1 MCRPQT
7 KTICYLYLQAYESP
21 LLVCVAA
28 GSVAL
33 PTLLKLASK
42 VSGQQ
47 QHEFKTAPQLTVDLE
62 LGKEFIFHSTFAC
75 PVSREQSTPGNPPK
89 MLPCG
94 HVLASTT
101 ISKIARS
108 QLRTFKCPY
117 CPAEATQQ
125 TCKEIH
131 FPELLVVS

>member
-1 MCRPQT
+1 MTQRCSG
-7 KTICYLYLQAYESP
+7 LQAYESP

-33 PTLLKLASK
+33 PRLLKVASK
-42 VSGQQ
+42 VTGQQ
-47 QHEFKTAPQLTVDLE
+47 QRDFEKGEQLIVDLE
-62 LGKEFIFHSTFAC
+62 LGKEFIFRSTFAC
-75 PVSREQSTPGNPPK
+75 PVSKEQSTPDNPPK

-94 HVLASTT
+94 HVLAATS
-101 ISKIARS
+101 IAKIARS

-131 FPELLVVS
+131 FPDLVVAS

>member
-1 MCRPQT
+1 MMMW
-7 KTICYLYLQAYESP
+7 YLYLQAYESP

-47 QHEFKTAPQLTVDLE
+47 QHEFQTAPQLTVDLE